1 MFFKLVS
8 RNSRRSRKENGL
20 FFSSLLISIMAFYMI
35 LSLSNQDVI
44 RFLKEMESAGIEKLL
59 LLVPLF
65 YGLTLFILFFLIYY
79 ASRFQLKRREHEFG
93 VYLMMGMSRGKLFF
107 MLLAEDLR
115 SSLGALFVGLP
126 CAVLLSELISLIT
139 ARLVGLGIIGHRFS
153 FSLQAVLFT
162 AVGFLLIKLLAF
174 LILSVKITGQEVGT
188 LLHEQ
193 PEGAKKTLP
202 GIWYLL
208 FLAAGLLLLVHAFYL
223 VISGLSW
230 MGLKPMAQTL
240 AEGVLGML
248 LFFGGLRYPLGWIAG
263 RKSSR
268 RGLQVFNFRQLEET
282 VIHRSSSLAIS
293 SMLILA
299 ALCCFGTGI
308 AISCILGTSET
319 HTLDYTF
326 RVERTDLGEDATVKE
341 RAAAVEKQAEK
352 VEKTLEQAG
361 LREDFSDL
369 FAMRMGDIRTAEDP
383 DQAFGMEELIAAV
396 QKTEESDA
404 RTQFLNLFGEYP
416 YYPELISLTS
426 YNKLLE
432 QAGMPA
438 IVLKEGEAAVYM
450 DRDYTSASVR
460 RMLNDI
466 LETGM
471 TVRVDQE
478 TFRLKSGVY
487 SVNPVTDRS
496 ITLALALIVPDAVLM
511 HDSQGDYS
519 IYLDG
524 VLKKETVQ
532 TAGLMQTIRNMNQE
546 LDQTGLTYE
555 SFLQN
560 MGRQL
565 FYVVAASYITIYLAI
580 IFLVVA
586 NTIIGVQFLMSQQK
600 TGRRYQT
607 LIRLGAVYE
616 VLRQSANTQIN
627 WYFGIPVAV
636 AATGSLFGV
645 RGLLKGLL
653 SSAFQ
658 EDFSRIT
665 QILLVSAA
673 MIALLCV
680 VELLYMHAVKRSSS
694 RYLLS
699 LMVPEREE

>member
-115 SSLGALFVGLP
+115 SSFGALFVGLP

-174 LILSVKITGQEVGT
+174 LILSVKITGQEVGS
-188 LLHEQ
+188 LLHGQ
-193 PEGAKKTLP
+193 PEGAKRTLP
-202 GIWYLL
+202 HICYLL
-208 FLAAGLLLLVHAFYL
+208 FLAVGLLLLVHAFYL

-240 AEGVLGML
+240 AEGVLGMF

-268 RGLQVFNFRQLEET
+268 RGLQVFNF
-282 VIHRSSSLAIS
+282 
-293 SMLILA
+293 
-299 ALCCFGTGI
+299 
-308 AISCILGTSET
+308 
-319 HTLDYTF
+319 
-326 RVERTDLGEDATVKE
+326 
-341 RAAAVEKQAEK
+341 
-352 VEKTLEQAG
+352 
-361 LREDFSDL
+361 
-369 FAMRMGDIRTAEDP
+369 
-383 DQAFGMEELIAAV
+383 
-396 QKTEESDA
+396 
-404 RTQFLNLFGEYP
+404 
-416 YYPELISLTS
+416 
-426 YNKLLE
+426 
-432 QAGMPA
+432 
-438 IVLKEGEAAVYM
+438 
-450 DRDYTSASVR
+450 
-460 RMLNDI
+460 
-466 LETGM
+466 
-471 TVRVDQE
+471 
-478 TFRLKSGVY
+478 
-487 SVNPVTDRS
+487 
-496 ITLALALIVPDAVLM
+496 
-511 HDSQGDYS
+511 
-519 IYLDG
+519 
-524 VLKKETVQ
+524 
-532 TAGLMQTIRNMNQE
+532 
-546 LDQTGLTYE
+546 
-555 SFLQN
+555 
-560 MGRQL
+560 RQL

-616 VLRQSANTQIN
+616 VLRRSANTQIN

-636 AATGSLFGV
+636 AAAGSLFGV

-658 EDFSRIT
+658 EDFSTMT

-673 MIALLCV
+673 MIVLLCV
-680 VELLYMHAVKRSSS
+680 VELLYMYAVKRSSS

-699 LMVPEREE
+699 LMVPGREE